1 MILKKPP
8 LKVTTKTKKVK
19 TETEGAK
26 PEFYVSD
33 DNGNF
38 FCGYMEG
45 YPYWTDRISEAR
57 ELTEEAHFNTLV
69 RWEKEFRNLKKE
81 YL

>member
-1 MILKKPP
+1 MIVKKPP
-8 LKVTTKTKKVK
+8 LKTETKTKSRT
-19 TETEGAK
+19 TESKLDK

-45 YPYWTDRISEAR
+45 YPYWTDKISIAR

-69 RWEKEFRNLKKE
+69 RWEKLRKLKKE

>member
-1 MILKKPP
+1 MILKKPS
-8 LKVTTKTKKVK
+8 LKAKKVK
-19 TETEGAK
+19 ADKAETQGSK

-69 RWEKEFRNLKKE
+69 RWEKDFRNLKKE